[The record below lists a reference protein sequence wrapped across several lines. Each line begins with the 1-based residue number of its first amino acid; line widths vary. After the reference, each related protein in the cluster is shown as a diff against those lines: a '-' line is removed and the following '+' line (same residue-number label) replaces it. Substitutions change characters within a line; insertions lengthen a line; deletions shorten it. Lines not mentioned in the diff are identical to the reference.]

1 MQHFRFEKVA
11 CNIFALCETLGNQI
25 CNFPRFENVA
35 CNFFVSKML
44 HATFLCVWVCLRY
57 WTFLET
63 GRLGGAC
70 GACACVVVREGEDG
84 GGAVGVAAKG

>member
-1 MQHFRFEKVA
+1 MQLF
-11 CNIFALCETLGNQI
+11 
-25 CNFPRFENVA
+25 RFENVA

-44 HATFLCVWVCLRY
+44 HATFLCVWVCLRF

-84 GGAVGVAAKG
+84 GGSGGRCSERIGEGRSGPGIRGFKGKGP